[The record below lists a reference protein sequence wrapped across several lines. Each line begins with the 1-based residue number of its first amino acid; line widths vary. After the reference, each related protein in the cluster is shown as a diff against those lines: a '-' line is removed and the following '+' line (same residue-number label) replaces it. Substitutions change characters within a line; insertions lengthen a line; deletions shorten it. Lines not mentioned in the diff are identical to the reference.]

1 MPLSQQE
8 TYEIWAPADSRW
20 SVWAKPILFAHAPTQ
35 VSPMVSLEAPDVSAY
50 SYARETAVIVDL
62 PGAASALVGMALAE
76 LGYQPVPLYNSAR
89 APGAIINMGAIAD
102 VLVAGAERVRR
113 APKRTDAM
121 PAFLM
126 NADRLDHPNAALM
139 PGRYDNRWV
148 LAPQD
153 MPSATFLT
161 EAGVKKVLLVAAGVA
176 NDVAHVL
183 YRYQEAGLELLHAK
197 DVSANGSALTVTK
210 PGQYKSHW
218 YRLGVFA
225 GLRRNAAG
233 GFGAIV
239 PDPNS
244 GGGG

>member
-1 MPLSQQE
+1 MSLSQEE
-8 TYEIWAPADSRW
+8 TYAIWAPADSRW
-20 SVWAKPILFAHAPTQ
+20 SVWAKPILFAHAPTRI
-35 VSPMVSLEAPDVSAY
+35 PTNVSLETPDVSAF
-50 SYARETAVIVDL
+50 SYVRDTAVIVDL
-62 PGAASALVGMALAE
+62 PGADSALIGMALAE

-102 VLVAGAERVRR
+102 VLVAGADRVRR
-113 APKRTDAM
+113 ATKRTDAM
-121 PAFLM
+121 PVFLM
-126 NADRLDHPNAALM
+126 NADRLAHPNVALM

-153 MPSATFLT
+153 MPSATFLK
-161 EAGVKKVLLVAAGVA
+161 EAGVKKVMLVAAGVA

-183 YRYQEAGLELLHAK
+183 YRYQEGGLEVLHAK
-197 DVSANGSALTVTK
+197 DVSASATTLHVHK

-239 PDPNS
+239 PDPDS